1 MANVIK
7 KNFSNPDEL
16 REPDKM
22 KVEFLEFPSGKVARL
37 TSQPGWTWTECVS
50 PIAGTETCQAH
61 HLGVVTKGDL
71 TIFGDDGSEE
81 TFGPGDA
88 YESVIKEDDSK
99 KSLSDIAR
107 ELMLSQKFEKIAN
120 EIKSSITKVESLS

>member
-7 KNFSNPDEL
+7 KNFGNPDEL

-88 YESVIKEDDSK
+88 YEVLPGHTAQVKGDE
-99 KSLSDIAR
+99 
-107 ELMLSQKFEKIAN
+107 EVECFEFASETAETYAK
-120 EIKSSITKVESLS
+120 

>member
-37 TSQPGWTWTECVS
+37 ISQPGWTWSECVG

-81 TFGPGDA
+81 RLGPGDA
-88 YESVIKEDDSK
+88 YEILPGHTAEVNGDE
-99 KSLSDIAR
+99 
-107 ELMLSQKFEKIAN
+107 EVECFEF
-120 EIKSSITKVESLS
+120 SSETAETYAK